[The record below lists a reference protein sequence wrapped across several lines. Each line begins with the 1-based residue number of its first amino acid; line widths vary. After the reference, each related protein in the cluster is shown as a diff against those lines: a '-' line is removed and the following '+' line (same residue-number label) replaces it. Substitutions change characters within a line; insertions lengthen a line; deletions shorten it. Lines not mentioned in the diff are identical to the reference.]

1 MAIRVTETIYFV
13 RDIEAARRFYAEQ
26 MGFELLEEAEWGWL
40 LFQMDPDHQ
49 LGIMAESAWEKDD
62 DEPDGLPLPRIGIKT
77 DDLDA
82 EVRRLAQ
89 SGIDVAEPT
98 GEEGGYRSTTFKD
111 PDGNAFHLWEDGTG
125 TL

>member
-62 DEPDGLPLPRIGIKT
+62 D
-77 DDLDA
+77 
-82 EVRRLAQ
+82 
-89 SGIDVAEPT
+89 
-98 GEEGGYRSTTFKD
+98 
-111 PDGNAFHLWEDGTG
+111 
-125 TL
+125 